1 MYTNT
6 DKSANHDKPKLNDE
20 KVLRQAK
27 KTLEIFLPLEADGY
41 YVTSETLYDIL
52 IGIAANRGTTESVCA
67 ELADAPDPETIR
79 RYFREQFTVEQLP
92 QLQWSVNAG
101 LAANWPKKLRRSG
114 PIEVAFDFHNRPYYG
129 KQEQEE
135 ALWVRG
141 EAKDGTTRFYRVATA
156 YAILHG
162 QRVTLAI
169 RFVLPGDQT
178 VEVVRE
184 LRQILLLRGLRIG
197 ALYLDKGFSG
207 VPVLKYLRRCQQP
220 SLIACPSRGK
230 KGGTRALCQG
240 RCSYRTEYAFNE
252 GKENEFTAQ
261 LAVCRVFTTS
271 RRTKRG
277 KRRAEWLL
285 FIMIALDWT
294 PERCR
299 QRYRK
304 RFGVETSYRLGNKL
318 LGWTTSPNPAYRFAL
333 IGLGFLLLNLWVHL
347 CWLYTQVARRGRRAF
362 ATFLFCQVR
371 FLNFL
376 KHALER
382 IYGTVNKIRAPAA
395 PLL

>member
-1 MYTNT
+1 MSKNN
-6 DKSANHDKPKLNDE
+6 DKPTNHDKPKLNDE
-20 KVLRQAK
+20 KVLCQAK

-41 YVTSETLYDIL
+41 CVTSETLYDIL

-79 RYFREQFTVEQLP
+79 RYFREQFVVD
-92 QLQWSVNAG
+92 QLQELERSINDG

-114 PIEVAFDFHNRPYYG
+114 PIEVAIDFHDRPYYG

-135 ALWVRG
+135 ALYVRG

-178 VEVVRE
+178 VEVVRD
-184 LRQILLLRGLRIG
+184 LRQRLLQRAMRIG
-197 ALYLDKGFSG
+197 VLYLDKGFSG

-220 SLIACPSRGK
+220 SLIACPIRGK
-230 KGGTRALCQG
+230 KGGTRALCRG
-240 RCSYRTEYAFNE
+240 RASYRAEYTFNE
-252 GKENEFTAQ
+252 GNEDEFTAQ

-277 KRRAEWLL
+277 KRRAAWLL

-304 RFGVETSYRLGNKL
+304 RFGVETSYRLGNKQ
-318 LGWTTSPNPAYRFAL
+318 LGWTTSPNPAYRFLL

-347 CWLYTQVARRGRRAF
+347 CWLYTQVAHRGRRAF
-362 ATFLFCQVR
+362 APSLFRQVR